1 MKSSGAVHAGTV
13 GVRRRKHRR
22 HRPPKWLKTSSEIEA
37 TARSRTLMLLSVLSG
52 ETPVTDAIA
61 QAKISRATYYHLETR
76 ALNAMLAAMNPLAG
90 SAHSA
95 VATDLSAAMA
105 RIAQLESQLKRL
117 EQDRRRSQ
125 RLLLLTRKSLHT
137 SVKTSLHGRRPRLLT
152 STMRA
157 TPKQA
162 ASPTMAPGA
171 SSR

>member
-1 MKSSGAVHAGTV
+1 MKSSRAVHAGTV
-13 GVRRRKHRR
+13 GATRRKHRP
-22 HRPPKWLKTSSEIEA
+22 HRPPKWLKSSSEIEA

-76 ALNAMLAAMNPLAG
+76 ALHAMLAAMNPLAG
-90 SAHSA
+90 SAQSA
-95 VATDLSAAMA
+95 AATDLSAAMA

-117 EQDRRRSQ
+117 EQERRRSQ
-125 RLLLLTRKSLHT
+125 RLLLLTRKSLRAPL
-137 SVKTSLHGRRPRLLT
+137 KTSLRGRRPRILT
-152 STMRA
+152 SPMSA
-157 TPKQA
+157 TAKDA